1 MDVRALWRRWF
12 EPASGAIPPSS
23 AMETL
28 WGRAITGLGEAM
40 LADRLGYD
48 CLPMPGRHA
57 W

>member
-40 LADRLGYD
+40 LADRL
-48 CLPMPGRHA
+48 RI
-57 W
+57 